1 MLSANQLLRNTGNL
15 FPIQVSF
22 FIAASFGLYLAVLSL
37 SNEEM
42 NNGTSILIATSGGL
56 IAIFFFYFMLQ
67 KYFVVSI
74 LKYAL
79 LFYLIRLSI
88 GIVHYLIFLEPD
100 YFRHSS
106 SDFSYL
112 DEYMWLFD
120 SMDMFA
126 AGTAGTADA
135 DTVAGYAAENK
146 NYEMIYLMSFLFY
159 FGGVKALS
167 VATFNSLVTVYA
179 AFLIYFISLKINEN
193 SRNAIFCFLIVL
205 LQPFEMITSIL
216 SRDTF
221 GQMLVLYSVFLL
233 VFFFSSNGL
242 FKIVIIGFA
251 SWVSSLVREVYF
263 LIPLIVGIGTNIVYS
278 VIYNFRNFKKSNLI
292 AFIFALIGLVALTPI
307 LIEIFLGR
315 FLNVDFLSKIIALP
329 VSFIYSVVG
338 PFPWTQVLY
347 QVTGYEYHIPG
358 YLTSVFNLTLFLSLL
373 IFLVN
378 IRPSRSQFM
387 ILLIFSL
394 FYLSGILVYG
404 GKHTVYYSIAVPL
417 LALFDSNSRIF
428 IFFSR
433 FIMVFIFFLILNF
446 IYLSR

>member
-1 MLSANQLLRNTGNL
+1 
-15 FPIQVSF
+15 
-22 FIAASFGLYLAVLSL
+22 
-37 SNEEM
+37 
-42 NNGTSILIATSGGL
+42 
-56 IAIFFFYFMLQ
+56 
-67 KYFVVSI
+67 
-74 LKYAL
+74 
-79 LFYLIRLSI
+79 
-88 GIVHYLIFLEPD
+88 
-100 YFRHSS
+100 
-106 SDFSYL
+106 
-112 DEYMWLFD
+112 
-120 SMDMFA
+120 
-126 AGTAGTADA
+126 
-135 DTVAGYAAENK
+135 
-146 NYEMIYLMSFLFY
+146 MSFLFY

-404 GKHTVYYSIAVPL
+404 GKHTVYYSIAIPL